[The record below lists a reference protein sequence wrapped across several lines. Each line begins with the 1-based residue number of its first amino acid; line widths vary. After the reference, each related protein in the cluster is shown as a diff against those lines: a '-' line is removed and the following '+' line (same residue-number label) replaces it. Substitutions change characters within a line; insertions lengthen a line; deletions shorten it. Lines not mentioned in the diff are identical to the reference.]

1 MLEPY
6 DKVYVK
12 HYLNDFLSIWI
23 LIRFY
28 LVVRIILNSSMYA
41 DTRANRI
48 CRLYGCEP
56 GYFYAAKCYMQ
67 ESPLMVVIV
76 LFILSII
83 IMGHALRICEEPL
96 NWTIDNHMMDFS
108 YYMNCWWCI
117 IITMTTVGY
126 GEFYPRTIPGRTVIF
141 ITTIWGVFIV
151 SLLVVA
157 L

>member
-1 MLEPY
+1 
-6 DKVYVK
+6 
-12 HYLNDFLSIWI
+12 
-23 LIRFY
+23 
-28 LVVRIILNSSMYA
+28 
-41 DTRANRI
+41 
-48 CRLYGCEP
+48 
-56 GYFYAAKCYMQ
+56 
-67 ESPLMVVIV
+67 MVVIV

-96 NWTIDNHMMDFS
+96 NWTIDNHTMDFS

-126 GEFYPRTIPGRTVIF
+126 GEFFPRTIPGRTVIF